1 MEKLSPDILD
11 YYDQEVALM
20 ISEKYGYSHMDA
32 LRDFVK
38 SKTHKMLE
46 NENCGMTEFGA
57 GAIFDIW
64 ECEKITGDPRQSIYI
79 RGD

>member
-38 SKTHKMLE
+38 SKTHML
-46 NENCGMTEFGA
+46 
-57 GAIFDIW
+57 I
-64 ECEKITGDPRQSIYI
+64 
-79 RGD
+79 